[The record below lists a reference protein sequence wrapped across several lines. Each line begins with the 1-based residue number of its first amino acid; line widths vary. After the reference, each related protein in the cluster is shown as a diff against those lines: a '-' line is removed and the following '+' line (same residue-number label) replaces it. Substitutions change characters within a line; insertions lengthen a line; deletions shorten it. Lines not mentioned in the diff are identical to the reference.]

1 MRNMKWKLT
10 LRFLGSVVII
20 VVIVGIVNTIL
31 LLSLLVYRS
40 INNIETEEV
49 SAETFSRTFSQYIEL
64 QNEKPVVNEVGLEK
78 LREMNAWIQLLDNK
92 GKQVA
97 VFYTPENLQKEYSP
111 IEIVQT
117 YKYQEVEAGTTVFV
131 GEAHNFSYLIGVKN
145 KQIGRYVLTYDYEK
159 MFKTINILL
168 LLILIVDIIIA
179 LIVGSIFGKRLTGP
193 LHILINGIQQLR
205 ERRFIKMS
213 IPHGVYED
221 VFRNMNVLSLKL
233 DQYEKQRN
241 QLDQL
246 REEWISNVSHDMKT
260 PLASIHG
267 YAELMKDSAKDLS
280 EEELYEYISIINRQ
294 SKYMSDL
301 LDDLNLTMRLRN
313 QKLPMHLEDVNIT
326 AFIREMTI
334 ELLNDQQFC
343 DRDIEF
349 VANVDKA
356 VHKVDKR
363 LWKRAIVNFIYNA
376 LVHND
381 KQVAVKIQI
390 DSVNQH
396 FIQPKKSN
404 NISSITEYH
413 TKITISDNGRGIPS
427 KDLDQVFERY
437 YRGTNTTSA
446 HGTGLGMAIARD
458 IIIAH
463 NGTVDLTSSENKGT
477 TITILL

>member
-1 MRNMKWKLT
+1 MKWKLT
-10 LRFLGSVVII
+10 RRFLGSVVII

-31 LLSLLVYRS
+31 LFSLLVYQS
-40 INNIETEEV
+40 MKNSQTEEG
-49 SAETFSRTFSQYIEL
+49 STETFSRTFSQYIEL
-64 QNEKPVVNEVGLEK
+64 QNEKPAVNVDGLKK
-78 LREMNAWIQLLDNK
+78 LREMNAWIQFLNNK
-92 GKQVA
+92 GEQVA
-97 VFYTPENLQKEYSP
+97 SFYTPENLQKEYSP

-179 LIVGSIFGKRLTGP
+179 LIVGFIFGKRLTGP
-193 LHILINGIQQLR
+193 LHVLIDGIKQLR
-205 ERRFIKMS
+205 ERRFKKMP
-213 IPHGVYED
+213 IPNGVYED
-221 VFRNMNVLSLKL
+221 VFRNMNELSIKL
-233 DQYEKQRN
+233 DQYEKERN
-241 QLDQL
+241 QLDQI

-267 YAELMKDSAKDLS
+267 YAELMQDNANDLTQQ
-280 EEELYEYISIINRQ
+280 ELKEYTTIINKQ

-313 QKLPMHLEDVNIT
+313 QELPLHLEAVNIV
-326 AFIREMTI
+326 AFIREIAI
-334 ELLNDQQFC
+334 ELLNNQQFS
-343 DRDIEF
+343 DREVEF

-376 LVHND
+376 FVHND
-381 KQVAVKIQI
+381 EQVVVKIQI
-390 DSVNQH
+390 DSFYPQCG
-396 FIQPKKSN
+396 QPEKSS
-404 NISSITEYH
+404 NISPFPSYH
-413 TKITISDNGRGIPS
+413 TQIAITDNGRGIPS
-427 KDLDQVFERY
+427 QDIDQVFERY
-437 YRGTNTTSA
+437 YRGTNTTSK

-458 IIIAH
+458 IILAH